1 MSEHGTRSRYVDGC
15 RCEACTK
22 ANSDYS
28 RRYSAKL
35 KEERGEASHA
45 YAPHQLVDGT
55 RTREVVEHLV
65 ERYGR
70 RKAAQLLRWDLKRL
84 DNFRSHPSK
93 KVRYETARSVMDF
106 MERVYRAH
114 EKAMKLKTWEDLKK
128 EREAAGFVVN
138 PYE

>member
-1 MSEHGTRSRYVDGC
+1 MSEHGTRSMYVYGC

-22 ANSDYS
+22 ANRDYS
-28 RRYSAKL
+28 RRYWAKL

-84 DNFRSHPSK
+84 DNFRSHQSK

-106 MERVYRAH
+106 LERVYRAH

-128 EREAAGFVVN
+128 
-138 PYE
+138 

>member
-1 MSEHGTRSRYVDGC
+1 MSEHGTR
-15 RCEACTK
+15 
-22 ANSDYS
+22 
-28 RRYSAKL
+28 
-35 KEERGEASHA
+35 
-45 YAPHQLVDGT
+45 T
-55 RTREVVEHLV
+55 RAVVEHLV

-70 RKAAQLLRWDLKRL
+70 KTAAQLLRWNIRRL

-106 MERVYRAH
+106 LERVYRAH
-114 EKAMKLKTWEDLKK
+114 EKATKPKTWEELKK